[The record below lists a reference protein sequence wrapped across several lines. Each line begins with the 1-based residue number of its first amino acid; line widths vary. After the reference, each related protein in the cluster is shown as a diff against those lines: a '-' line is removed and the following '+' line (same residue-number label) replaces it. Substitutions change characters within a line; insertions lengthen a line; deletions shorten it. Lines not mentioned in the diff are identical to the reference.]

1 MSWPRTNINK
11 AGARLFR
18 TFGSAACFPLLS
30 SPGKMTSTQNS
41 TPSRPATA
49 HSWVRRLTGGPP
61 PSHAAAVRFAVV
73 ALDTERLEQKVFES
87 VRCRLRED
95 LDGVDALRR
104 VAADVSAGV
113 QARAERLQ
121 RELARLDEEEGDEER
136 GEGEGE
142 GVNGDGSV
150 DS

>member
-1 MSWPRTNINK
+1 
-11 AGARLFR
+11 
-18 TFGSAACFPLLS
+18 
-30 SPGKMTSTQNS
+30 MTSTQNS
-41 TPSRPATA
+41 TPSRPTAA

-73 ALDTERLEQKVFES
+73 ALDTERLEQKVFEG

-113 QARAERLQ
+113 RARAERLQ
-121 RELARLDEEEGDEER
+121 RELAHLDDEEEGHEDRGEER
-136 GEGEGE
+136 GEGEG
-142 GVNGDGSV
+142 GGSA
-150 DS
+150 DR